1 MKFYGNNRLLVGII
15 VLVVVLGCI
24 VWYGNSM
31 DKGMDKD
38 SMDKDDIGNG
48 CVRDSDCVPKTC
60 CHPSACV
67 SIKNS
72 PDCSDLFCTMECA
85 PGTLDCGQGSCLCI
99 DGKCRAE
106 INNNLK

>member
-1 MKFYGNNRLLVGII
+1 MKLHGNNRLLIGII
-15 VLVVVLGCI
+15 VLVVVLGGI
-24 VWYGNSM
+24 IWYGNSM
-31 DKGMDKD
+31 DKE
-38 SMDKDDIGNG
+38 DIGNG
-48 CVRDSDCVPKTC
+48 CVSDSDCVPETC

>member
-1 MKFYGNNRLLVGII
+1 MKLYGNNRLLIGII
-15 VLVVVLGCI
+15 ILVVVLGGI
-24 VWYGNSM
+24 IWYSN
-31 DKGMDKD
+31 GMDKD
-38 SMDKDDIGNG
+38 SISKDDIGNG
-48 CVRDSDCVPKTC
+48 CVRDSDCVPEVC
-60 CHPSACV
+60 CHSSTCV

>member
-1 MKFYGNNRLLVGII
+1 MKLHGNNRLLIGII
-15 VLVVVLGCI
+15 VLVVVLGGI
-24 VWYGNSM
+24 IWYGN
-31 DKGMDKD
+31 
-38 SMDKDDIGNG
+38 SMDKDDIGNE
-48 CVRDSDCVPKTC
+48 CVIDSDCVPETC
-60 CHPSACV
+60 CLSSACV

-99 DGKCRAE
+99 DGKCKAK